1 MALCLIFTKQ
11 FWKILTNKNVLFVDQ
26 LIIPGL
32 LESGNIMISDDIE
45 KAKDIT
51 LGDASSMTAPN
62 IHLSLIVDFS

>member
-11 FWKILTNKNVLFVDQ
+11 FWKTLTNKNVLFVDQ

-32 LESGNIMISDDIE
+32 LESGNIMISDHIE

-51 LGDASSMTAPN
+51 LGDASSMTAAN